1 LSAELLLTL
10 LLLRSTTVELPA
22 PAVDISP
29 GPDGTF
35 YVLTHSVPRLSVIG
49 SDGTVLSR
57 LDLPEVRSPSG
68 IAVRDDGWFCV
79 SDAAAGEILVYGR
92 RGELSGRL
100 EADGFPGALAWSGTD
115 VWYCSIDDPA
125 VRVAAPGS
133 PTVIR
138 LDTPAVS
145 ISVLGT
151 RAVCT
156 GASGAVL
163 FGSTAGITGTF
174 DCTDCVLST
183 GGLLALRGD
192 SVMLLPSDSLIATGT
207 GTTRRLVW
215 SRESGALLFYTGGL
229 EALLV
234 P

>member
-1 LSAELLLTL
+1 MSADILLALLLSG
-10 LLLRSTTVELPA
+10 STTIELPA

-49 SDGTVLSR
+49 SDGTVLFQ
-57 LDLPEVRSPSG
+57 LDLPEVRSPAG
-68 IAVRDDGWFCV
+68 ISVRDDGWFCV
-79 SDAAAGEILVYGR
+79 SDAAAGEILVYSR
-92 RGELSGRL
+92 RGELSGSL
-100 EADGFPGALAWSGTD
+100 QADGFPGALAWSGTG

-138 LDTPAVS
+138 LDTPAAS
-145 ISVLGT
+145 ISVRGT

-156 GASGAVL
+156 GDAGAVQ
-163 FGSTAGITGTF
+163 FGATTGITGTF
-174 DCTDCVLST
+174 RCTDCVLSA
-183 GGLLALRGD
+183 GGLLALTGD
-192 SVMLLPSDSLIATGT
+192 SVLLLPSDSLVATGT
-207 GTTRRLVW
+207 GGRSRLVW
-215 SRESGALLFYTGGL
+215 SRESGTLLFDTGGL